1 MSNDIFDYIISYY
14 FYRDPVMTGDG
25 DSEYQLDSEYM
36 TKDDLVMDDDFLWT
50 ENQIKEYHLENF
62 KKVLA

>member
-1 MSNDIFDYIISYY
+1 MA
-14 FYRDPVMTGDG
+14 GDG

-50 ENQIKEYHLENF
+50 DHQIKEYHLENF
-62 KKVLA
+62 KKILA